1 MEQQMRLIIELDG
14 PVFDI
19 ADAHYAA
26 YHQAAGELGWSRM
39 DQTTYWRLVRTK
51 GREADILPGAK
62 PIKTE
67 QLYETL
73 PRYFE
78 TEPILSKFTPRNE
91 IGAVLSGIA
100 KHGTIAGVTLGTN
113 VKTRETLLRDANL
126 MVHFAD
132 VVALTGSPAGRP
144 TELRS
149 LSDGDKRTLVVAST
163 DELVRAAATAELFC
177 VAVSAGSCSKP
188 RLHRASPGVVYSS
201 LDDLKDS
208 LESGAEDLV
217 AAGLLPAS
225 HLA

>member
-1 MEQQMRLIIELDG
+1 MRFIIELDG

-19 ADAHYAA
+19 AAAHYAA
-26 YHQAAGELGWSRM
+26 YHETAGELGWSRL
-39 DQTTYWRLVRTK
+39 DPTTYWRLVRTK

-67 QLYETL
+67 QLYEAF

-78 TEPILSKFTPRNE
+78 SDEILSKLTPHDE
-91 IGAVLSGIA
+91 VGGMISAIG
-100 KHGTIAGVTLGTN
+100 KHGTVAGITLGTN
-113 VKTRETLLRDANL
+113 VKTRETLLASANL
-126 MVHFAD
+126 TTHFAD
-132 VVALTGSPAGRP
+132 VVALNASPAARP

-149 LSDGDKRTLVVAST
+149 LSDGDKRTVVVAAT

-177 VAVSAGSCSKP
+177 VAVSGGTCSKP

-201 LDDLKDS
+201 LEGLKDS
-208 LESGAEDLV
+208 LGTGAEDLV

-225 HLA
+225 HEA